1 MKAFLKTLAH
11 AALGGALAGA
21 GSIAASGPI
30 SAKTIVFPILGSA
43 LSSVISLFAQSPVAS
58 SK

>member
-11 AALGGALAGA
+11 AVLGGALAGA

-30 SAKTIVFPILGSA
+30 TSKTVLYPILGSA
-43 LSSVISLFAQSPVAS
+43 LSSVFSLFAQPPE
-58 SK
+58 